1 VTSSPRHTKSN
12 GKAESTVKVAKRIFK
27 KAYRNNKD
35 PWMALLDQFN
45 MPTQVVNS
53 SSVQRLMPQRTCTLL
68 PISTNLLYPRVEEG
82 VKEKLKAKRQKAKSY
97 YDRGSKSLPEL
108 EIAQEVRV
116 AGQQNKIWEAGTCVE
131 KLSDSS
137 YLVEVNGGTVHRNR
151 EALRPK
157 YDMPKTDETAVT
169 KARPLTP
176 APAQTGAQAA
186 LTSTNHSEVTTS
198 VEVSDAQ

>member
-1 VTSSPRHTKSN
+1 MTSSPRHAKSN

-68 PISTNLLYPRVEEG
+68 PISTNLLYPRVEVG

-97 YDRGSKSLPEL
+97 YD
-108 EIAQEVRV
+108 
-116 AGQQNKIWEAGTCVE
+116 
-131 KLSDSS
+131 
-137 YLVEVNGGTVHRNR
+137 
-151 EALRPK
+151 
-157 YDMPKTDETAVT
+157 
-169 KARPLTP
+169 
-176 APAQTGAQAA
+176 
-186 LTSTNHSEVTTS
+186 
-198 VEVSDAQ
+198 